1 MILSI
6 VNDPTLKEPEKR
18 ANDMTEE
25 ELQMLIKREHE
36 KFLKMAN
43 ELHKKQYGEEVA
55 QLQKEAK
62 DLEAEIK
69 MKTVF
74 DRVIPYPKEYFKG
87 D

>member
-1 MILSI
+1 MLSV
-6 VNDPTLKEPEKR
+6 VNDPTLKDPEKR
-18 ANDMTEE
+18 ANNMTKE

-43 ELHKKQYGEEVA
+43 ELHKKQYGEEVSR
-55 QLQKEAK
+55 LQKEAK

-69 MKTVF
+69 MKKVF
-74 DRVIPYPKEYFKG
+74 DRIVSYPKEYFKG

>member
-1 MILSI
+1 MLSV
-6 VNDPTLKEPEKR
+6 VNDPTLKDPEKR
-18 ANDMTEE
+18 ANNMTKE

-43 ELHKKQYGEEVA
+43 ELHKKQYGEEVSR
-55 QLQKEAK
+55 LQKEAK

-69 MKTVF
+69 MQKVF
-74 DRVIPYPKEYFKG
+74 DRIVSYPKEYFKG

>member
-1 MILSI
+1 MLAV

-18 ANDMTEE
+18 APDMTKE

-36 KFLKMAN
+36 KFLKMAD
-43 ELHKKQYGEEVA
+43 ELNKKQYGEEVA
-55 QLQKEAK
+55 RLQKEAK

-69 MKTVF
+69 MQKVF
-74 DRVIPYPKEYFKG
+74 NRVVPYPKEYFKG

>member
-1 MILSI
+1 MLSV
-6 VNDPTLKEPEKR
+6 VNDPTLKDPEKR
-18 ANDMTEE
+18 ANDMTKE

-43 ELHKKQYGEEVA
+43 ELHKKQYGEEVSR
-55 QLQKEAK
+55 LQKEAK

-69 MKTVF
+69 MKKVF
-74 DRVIPYPKEYFKG
+74 DRIVSYPKEYFKG